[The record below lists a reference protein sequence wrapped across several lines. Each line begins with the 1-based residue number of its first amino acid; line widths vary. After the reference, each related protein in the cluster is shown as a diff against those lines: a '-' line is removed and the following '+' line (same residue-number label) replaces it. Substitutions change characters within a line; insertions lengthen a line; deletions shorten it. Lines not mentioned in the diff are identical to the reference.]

1 MECSFSKDEV
11 LVCLEMSLKTDLTT
25 IRPKQTL
32 KTRITILLVTFI
44 VELEQLKTKGY
55 HIAGSNLKLEWSVLR
70 IVCQCGKC
78 VSTSAAGAKPK
89 DLLGITFGTH
99 RFWGFS
105 TMYMHPKILRPRALF
120 YRTDCTPSFKFI
132 THALQ

>member
-1 MECSFSKDEV
+1 MESSNSKDEV

-55 HIAGSNLKLEWSVLR
+55 HIAGSNLKLE
-70 IVCQCGKC
+70 
-78 VSTSAAGAKPK
+78 
-89 DLLGITFGTH
+89 
-99 RFWGFS
+99 
-105 TMYMHPKILRPRALF
+105 
-120 YRTDCTPSFKFI
+120 
-132 THALQ
+132 